1 MKNNHLLG
9 TLLIAAGIASLVA
22 IACSK
27 TNQAA
32 PSSLPA
38 DKQSVSLYLTDG
50 PGFFDHVYLDME
62 SVKISVDT
70 CASKHN
76 HSSVMD
82 SCLTWETL
90 HIKPGV
96 YDLLTLRNGVDTLL
110 ADGQIPKGL
119 IKQIKIELGA
129 NNSLVKSGV
138 KYPLQIPASSSI
150 SISLADNEWEEF
162 LPDQKRLWLDFVVA
176 KSIVEVRHNEFLLVP
191 VIHFFVK
198 SKTGGISGFALPH
211 DAYPVITGW
220 MGKDTVYALPDGY
233 GRFNMYGLKP
243 GDYNVFINTSNG
255 YKDTTINKISVKMG
269 EVTKLDTIMLHK

>member
-1 MKNNHLLG
+1 MKNNHLLS

-27 TNQAA
+27 TNQDA
-32 PSSLPA
+32 PASLPA

-70 CASKHN
+70 CASKHD
-76 HSSVMD
+76 HSGVKD

-129 NNSLVKSGV
+129 NNSLVKNSV
-138 KYPLQIPASSSI
+138 KYTLQIPASASI
-150 SISLADNEWEEF
+150 TIALADNEWEEF

-198 SKTGGISGFALPH
+198 SRTGGITGFALPY
-211 DAYPVITGW
+211 DAFPVISAW
-220 MGKDTVYALPDGY
+220 MGTDTVYALPDSY

-243 GDYNVFINTSNG
+243 GDYHVFVNTSNG
-255 YKDTTINKISVKMG
+255 YKDTTINKVTVKMG
-269 EVTKLDTIMLHK
+269 DATRLDTIMLHK